1 MTETGIVTNGG
12 LFSVLGHCYTAYF
25 MSSVRRTQVLDDESD
40 YFATDSNQWL
50 SPNEREKLRKK
61 EEELRELRHASRK
74 DRKITLDF
82 AGRQVID
89 EGNNLDEYYK
99 KWDEDTEKPA
109 LLALVKCCLITASVS
124 QNGWNTEGYEP
135 GIYVR
140 ITKTLRRTDEQITEG

>member
-1 MTETGIVTNGG
+1 MSLADFGEREYLPHQEVAMKAGLEKAVQHKEKLLEYDRNRYHQQWWTVSVVWDSVTT
-12 LFSVLGHCYTAYF
+12 HDTAVYF

-89 EGNNLDEYYK
+89 EGNNLEEYYK
-99 KWDEDTEKPA
+99 K
-109 LLALVKCCLITASVS
+109 
-124 QNGWNTEGYEP
+124 
-135 GIYVR
+135 
-140 ITKTLRRTDEQITEG
+140 

>member
-1 MTETGIVTNGG
+1 MKAGLEKAVQHKEKLLEYDRNRYHQQWWTVSAVWDSVTT
-12 LFSVLGHCYTAYF
+12 HDTAVYF

-61 EEELRELRHASRK
+61 DEELRELRHASRK

-89 EGNNLDEYYK
+89 EGNNLEEYYK
-99 KWDEDTEKPA
+99 K
-109 LLALVKCCLITASVS
+109 
-124 QNGWNTEGYEP
+124 
-135 GIYVR
+135 
-140 ITKTLRRTDEQITEG
+140 

>member
-1 MTETGIVTNGG
+1 MSDFGEREYLPHQEAALKAGLDKALQHKEKLLEYDRNRYEHCWTLTAVWDTEKRHELT
-12 LFSVLGHCYTAYF
+12 LSF

-99 KWDEDTEKPA
+99 KWDENTEKPA
-109 LLALVKCCLITASVS
+109 MVPPV
-124 QNGWNTEGYEP
+124 
-135 GIYVR
+135 
-140 ITKTLRRTDEQITEG
+140 